1 MNLAQKRV
9 LITRPREHAIEFIE
23 ALKSAGAEP
32 ILFPVFEI
40 SPLQDFTEFDFAL
53 RALPQFDWLIF
64 SSAHSAHAFFKRL
77 RELEIESLP
86 DALRIAVIGSKT
98 ASCLESYGRMPNFIP
113 SKYMA
118 TEILSGLQPVRGKRF
133 LLLQSNLSAHTLAEA
148 LREDGGEVLE
158 VTAYRNEPHIPDL
171 SAFDNLRNGVDVITF
186 TSPSSVQNFK
196 SIVEKYSFHPK
207 PLIACIGPVTAQ
219 AARDTGFTVDV
230 EAQEHTIAGL
240 FEALKEL

>member
-1 MNLAQKRV
+1 MNLTNKRV

-23 ALKSAGAEP
+23 ALKSSGAEP

-40 SPLQDFTEFDFAL
+40 SPLQDFTEFDSAL

-64 SSAHSAHAFFKRL
+64 TSVHSVHALFKRIKY
-77 RELEIESLP
+77 LEIESLP

-98 ASCLESYGRMPNFIP
+98 ASCLESYGRMPGFIP
-113 SKYMA
+113 LKYMA
-118 TEILSGLQPVRGKRF
+118 TEILPSLQPVRGKRF

-158 VTAYRNEPHIPDL
+158 VTAYRNEPHAPDL

-196 SIVEKYSFHPK
+196 SIAEKYNFCPK

-219 AARDTGFTVDV
+219 AAREAGFVVDI

-240 FEALKEL
+240 VAALKEF